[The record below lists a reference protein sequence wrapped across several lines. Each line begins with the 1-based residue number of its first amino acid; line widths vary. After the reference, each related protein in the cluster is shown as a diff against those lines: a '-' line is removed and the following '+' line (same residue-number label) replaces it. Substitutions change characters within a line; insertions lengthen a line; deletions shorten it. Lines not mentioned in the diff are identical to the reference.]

1 MTQVQA
7 RPNVAFL
14 ASHNGSN
21 MRAIVAAC
29 RSGLL
34 NVNPV
39 VIISNN
45 AGSGAVDWARDNG
58 LPSFHISA
66 TSEGTEAAAD
76 AAIAATLSRYNTDFV
91 VMAGYMRK
99 LGSETLAAF
108 AGRILNVHPAL
119 LPKYGGKGMYGR
131 FVHEAVLKSGDAETG
146 VTIHLVDGEYDHGPV
161 VVQVPVSV
169 QSGDTVETLT
179 ARVQAKE
186 QELFPETLRR
196 IVSGEIDLDQIAR
209 ASMHV

>member
-1 MTQVQA
+1 MQS

-29 RSGLL
+29 RAGTL

-39 VIISNN
+39 VLISNN
-45 AGSGAVDWARDNG
+45 AGSGAVAWARDNG
-58 LPSFHISA
+58 LKSYHISA

-76 AAIAATLSRYNTDFV
+76 ASIVATLRRHKADLV

-99 LGSETLAAF
+99 LGPETLAAF

-131 FVHEAVLKSGDAETG
+131 FVHEAVLKSGDTETG

-161 VVQVPVSV
+161 VVQVPVLV
-169 QSGDTVETLT
+169 QPGDTVEALT

-196 IVSGEIDLDQIAR
+196 IVSGEIDLDQIAP
-209 ASMHV
+209 AS